1 MSASTSLPAD
11 RLDRSIAVIGTG
23 RASAAPDVMRVQ
35 LVVTALRPSVAG
47 ALAASEEAVTAIRA
61 VLAGADVAAEDANTV
76 GLSINAEQ
84 VWNEQ
89 TGPRT
94 TGYRSE
100 HRLAVVLRDLAA
112 AGRILGEALAA
123 GGDDLRLE
131 GVTFE
136 VEEDTELRAQARA
149 AAWADAEA
157 RARQLAGLAGARLGP
172 VASIVEQTGS
182 ASVPVAPMF
191 AKRDAAMAVEVGV
204 EPGSVGVEVT
214 LAVQW
219 SIA

>member
-1 MSASTSLPAD
+1 MSASTSPTSE
-11 RLDRSIAVIGTG
+11 RPDRSIAVTGTG

-35 LVVTALRPSVAG
+35 LVATALRPSVAG
-47 ALAASEEAVTAIRA
+47 ALAASEEAVTAIRG
-61 VLAGADVAAEDANTV
+61 VLAGAGVAAEDASTV

-100 HRLAVVLRDLAA
+100 HRLALVLRDLAA

-136 VEEDTELRAQARA
+136 VEDDTELRTRARA

-157 RARQLAGLAGARLGP
+157 RARQLAGLAGSQLGP
-172 VASIVEQTGS
+172 VASIAEQTGF
-182 ASVPVAPMF
+182 APVPVAPMF
-191 AKRDAAMAVEVGV
+191 AKRDAAMAVEMGV

-219 SIA
+219 LIT